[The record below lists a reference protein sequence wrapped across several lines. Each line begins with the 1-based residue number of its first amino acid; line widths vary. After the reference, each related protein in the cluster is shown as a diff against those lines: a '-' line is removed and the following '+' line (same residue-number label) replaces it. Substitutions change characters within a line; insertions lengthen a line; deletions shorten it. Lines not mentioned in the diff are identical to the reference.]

1 MLFLIS
7 KKDVQFVS
15 MDKKKKD
22 PFKEIEEMLEE
33 YDKGTEKRKKGLDY
47 WGE

>member
-1 MLFLIS
+1 MY
-7 KKDVQFVS
+7 
-15 MDKKKKD
+15 KKKKD